1 MWLCVFSL
9 DIIICRMDYR
19 YVKSINNTTTI
30 LRMCVVSSIQ
40 IVASIYLQRSKYVT
54 NSVSDVIPVDGL
66 PPSTA
71 YYTNNPPLCAQ
82 CDNIFININVYL
94 HQQVKIILFSVSV
107 SQYYAVIAQ
116 FPLKTMKK
124 TGLAQSATWDILLEM
139 WGSSCTVSTF
149 RVPHAV
155 CVDVCDL
162 NIIL

>member
-1 MWLCVFSL
+1 
-9 DIIICRMDYR
+9 MDYR

-124 TGLAQSATWDILLEM
+124 TGLAQSAT
-139 WGSSCTVSTF
+139 
-149 RVPHAV
+149 
-155 CVDVCDL
+155 
-162 NIIL
+162 